1 VVVFVV
7 ACDKF
12 VGLVVDAYVDYDVSV
27 VAVVVVVAF
36 ADEHDDVHIDSYY

>member
-27 VAVVVVVAF
+27 VAVVVVAF